1 MAENNKKSDRGFT
14 IIELVV
20 VLIIVSIIAGFA
32 VPSSIGLYRRNQ
44 INTALAELLGA
55 IRETQ
60 RQAMRQSRICRIDID
75 TNTNLITASPTSCLL
90 TTRAIDNDVKLST
103 NLPGGNPNI
112 SFSSKGSTT
121 KMGTIVLSSDSTT
134 YQKCFV
140 ISLGLGIMRTGHYVE
155 NQLSSIS
162 ANNCKPTNN

>member
-44 INTALAELLGA
+44 IDIALAELLGA

-60 RQAMRQSRICRIDID
+60 RQAIRQGRVCRINIDPD
-75 TNTNLITASPTSCLL
+75 TNMITANPASCLL
-90 TTRAIDNDVKLST
+90 TTRTINDDIDIVT

-112 SFSSKGSTT
+112 SFSHKGSTT
-121 KMGTIVLSSDSTT
+121 RMGTIVLSSDSTT

-140 ISLGLGIMRTGHYVE
+140 ISLGLGIVRTGNYF
-155 NQLSSIS
+155 NDNITSIS
-162 ANNCKPTNN
+162 ASNCM